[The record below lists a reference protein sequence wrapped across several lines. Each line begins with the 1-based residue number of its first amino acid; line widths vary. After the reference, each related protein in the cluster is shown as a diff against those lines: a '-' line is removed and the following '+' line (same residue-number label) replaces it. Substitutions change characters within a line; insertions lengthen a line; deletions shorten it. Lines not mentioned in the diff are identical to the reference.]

1 MEGIKERRICNKGWP
16 LRAKERKKNMK
27 KKKTEMIDIAFESV
41 KSSFVYSRFRLGDA
55 VNHEPKSWDAGLQKP
70 YSNQQEKLPV
80 LFL

>member
-1 MEGIKERRICNKGWP
+1 M
-16 LRAKERKKNMK
+16 
-27 KKKTEMIDIAFESV
+27 KKKTEMINIAFGNV